1 MSRRCQRHKERRR
14 CSIQI
19 LDNFWNRSFEH
30 KVTKKFADKLRSS
43 VQRRCLRGYYFF
55 VLIILRSLLFSVW
68 YFFKVL
74 NLGYTLITPNIL
86 KTHSWCYYFVPDYF
100 VIWSLYTLLPCLFYL
115 IFILSPLISCLPLN
129 QQFYSFTRPFTCK
142 QNLSTCKQNP
152 IFLL

>member
-30 KVTKKFADKLRSS
+30 KVTKKFADKLRRS
-43 VQRRCLRGYYFF
+43 VHRRCLRGYYFF

-74 NLGYTLITPNIL
+74 NLGYTLITPNIW
-86 KTHSWCYYFVPDYF
+86 KATHDAITLFQIILLFGLCLLCYLVFLPY
-100 VIWSLYTLLPCLFYL
+100 LYSVSPNLLSSFKSAILFIY
-115 IFILSPLISCLPLN
+115 
-129 QQFYSFTRPFTCK
+129 T
-142 QNLSTCKQNP
+142 P
-152 IFLL
+152 IYM

>member
-1 MSRRCQRHKERRR
+1 MSRRCRRHKERRR

-19 LDNFWNRSFEH
+19 LDNFWDRSFEH
-30 KVTKKFADKLRSS
+30 KVAKKVCRQAPSLCAPTVPRWLLFLCFNNPPFSPFLCVIFLQSSKLR
-43 VQRRCLRGYYFF
+43 LHTYH
-55 VLIILRSLLFSVW
+55 
-68 YFFKVL
+68 FK
-74 NLGYTLITPNIL
+74 YL

-129 QQFYSFTRPFTCK
+129 QQFCSFTRPFTCK

>member
-1 MSRRCQRHKERRR
+1 MRRHTERRR

-19 LDNFWNRSFEH
+19 LDNFWDKSFEH
-30 KVTKKFADKLRSS
+30 KVAKKFADKLRRS
-43 VQRRCLRGYYFF
+43 VHQRCLRGYYFF

-74 NLGYTLITPNIL
+74 NLGYTLITPNIW
-86 KTHSWCYYFVPDYF
+86 KPTHDAITLFQIILLFGLCILCYLVF
-100 VIWSLYTLLPCLFYL
+100 
-115 IFILSPLISCLPLN
+115 FILFLFCLPLISCLPLN
-129 QQFYSFTRPFTCK
+129 LQFCSFTRPFTCK

>member
-1 MSRRCQRHKERRR
+1 MSRRCRRHKERRR

-19 LDNFWNRSFEH
+19 LDNFWDKSFEH
-30 KVTKKFADKLRSS
+30 KVAKKFVDKLRGS
-43 VQRRCLRGYYFF
+43 VHRRCLRCYYFF

-74 NLGYTLITPNIL
+74 NLGYTLITPNIW
-86 KTHSWCYYFVPDYF
+86 KPTHDA
-100 VIWSLYTLLPCLFYL
+100 ITLFQIILLSCLFYL

-129 QQFYSFTRPFTCK
+129 QQFCSFTRSFRCK